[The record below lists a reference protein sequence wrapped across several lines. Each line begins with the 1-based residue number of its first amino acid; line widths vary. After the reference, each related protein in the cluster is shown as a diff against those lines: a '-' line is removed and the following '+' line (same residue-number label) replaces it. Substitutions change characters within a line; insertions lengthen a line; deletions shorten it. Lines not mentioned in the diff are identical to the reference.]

1 MELLKDLRVKVFGYT
16 DEEILKAMSN
26 LEVDENA
33 VREYKMCI
41 NKNRHL
47 DRRTLE
53 IKLRRNVLI
62 SKDIKLDKVG
72 NEKIVHYGNLTIVLL
87 GNKIVKVM
95 NSYGEQRKFKID
107 KRLKERIN
115 KLYLV

>member
-1 MELLKDLRVKVFGYT
+1 MELLKELRLKVFGYT

-26 LEVDENA
+26 LEVDNNA
-33 VREYKMCI
+33 LKEYKLCI

-62 SKDIKLDKVG
+62 SKDIKVDKLG

-87 GNKIVKVM
+87 GNRITKVM
-95 NSYGEQRKFKID
+95 NSYGEQRKFKVD

-115 KLYLV
+115 KLYWI